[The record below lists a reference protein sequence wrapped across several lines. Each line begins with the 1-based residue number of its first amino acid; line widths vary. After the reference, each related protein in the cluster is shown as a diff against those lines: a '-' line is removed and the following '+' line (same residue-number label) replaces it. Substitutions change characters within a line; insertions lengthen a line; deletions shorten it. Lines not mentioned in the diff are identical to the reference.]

1 MGKGSEND
9 NDDDAKEDHYV
20 PFVSAAER
28 KRRKLERLSQSR
40 LRKKLK
46 GIAAE
51 EPQVQTDD
59 TALAATSE
67 AKVSENQGEGKDQ
80 QEEEKDK
87 KGKVN
92 EDDDFS
98 KHISYANRDIA
109 LLDYA
114 DKLKEEAKT
123 NKEVADFHEQFEEKQ
138 VLETIT
144 AGQTNTLLSKEE
156 AARGVKYTSSLKTGW
171 RPSRKIE
178 LMDSEKCASLRKK
191 WHIICEGEDLPP
203 PVKTFR
209 DMKLPQAILDALA
222 AKGIKRP
229 TPIQVQGLPVA
240 LSGRDMIG
248 IAFTGSGKTIT
259 FTLPMIVMALGEE
272 MKMPIVGGEGPF
284 GLILGPSR
292 ELQRQTHQIVEHFC
306 DYLYK
311 AGHPKLYCSLV
322 IGGEDKRPILNDY
335 RHRGTHM
342 VVATPG
348 RLNDFLQR
356 KNMNLDS
363 CRYMCLD
370 EGDRMMDMGFDEEV
384 QHTLSFFR
392 GQRQMLLFSATM
404 PKKFVDFAQSS
415 LVQPVTVNVGRAGAA
430 NLDVIQ
436 EVEYVKQEAKIV
448 YLLQCLRKSA
458 PPVLIFCQRKDDVD
472 DITEYLLLK
481 GVDAVCIHGGKDQS
495 DRNAA
500 IDAFK
505 REEKDVLVA
514 TDIAAKG
521 MDFPDIQHVINFD
534 MPDEI
539 ENYVHRI
546 GRTGRCGKTGIAT
559 TFINKSVE
567 EPILLDLKHLLVEAK
582 QRVPPVL
589 LQIPDPKEEMGKEAD
604 ESGGASNLE
613 DSLGKGCSYCG
624 GLGHRITTCPKLQ
637 GVVRSKKADMRDV
650 VRSSGGG
657 GDW

>member
-1 MGKGSEND
+1 
-9 NDDDAKEDHYV
+9 
-20 PFVSAAER
+20 
-28 KRRKLERLSQSR
+28 
-40 LRKKLK
+40 
-46 GIAAE
+46 
-51 EPQVQTDD
+51 
-59 TALAATSE
+59 
-67 AKVSENQGEGKDQ
+67 
-80 QEEEKDK
+80 
-87 KGKVN
+87 
-92 EDDDFS
+92 
-98 KHISYANRDIA
+98 
-109 LLDYA
+109 
-114 DKLKEEAKT
+114 
-123 NKEVADFHEQFEEKQ
+123 
-138 VLETIT
+138 
-144 AGQTNTLLSKEE
+144 
-156 AARGVKYTSSLKTGW
+156 
-171 RPSRKIE
+171 
-178 LMDSEKCASLRKK
+178 
-191 WHIICEGEDLPP
+191 
-203 PVKTFR
+203 
-209 DMKLPQAILDALA
+209 
-222 AKGIKRP
+222 
-229 TPIQVQGLPVA
+229 
-240 LSGRDMIG
+240 
-248 IAFTGSGKTIT
+248 
-259 FTLPMIVMALGEE
+259 
-272 MKMPIVGGEGPF
+272 
-284 GLILGPSR
+284 
-292 ELQRQTHQIVEHFC
+292 
-306 DYLYK
+306 
-311 AGHPKLYCSLV
+311 
-322 IGGEDKRPILNDY
+322 
-335 RHRGTHM
+335 
-342 VVATPG
+342 
-348 RLNDFLQR
+348 
-356 KNMNLDS
+356 
-363 CRYMCLD
+363 
-370 EGDRMMDMGFDEEV
+370 
-384 QHTLSFFR
+384 
-392 GQRQMLLFSATM
+392 M